1 MLRNRAREQ
10 AADFADQP
18 LAHARR
24 TLTATSF
31 VRTAT
36 INLRSVP
43 SLETLGNVQEV
54 FAMTSQFLRLMLLSS
69 VLLAAPSFAQT
80 KRKLFIPGQ
89 HAIVFDDRL
98 SALREQ
104 PDVKAPLKQRLSR
117 GRLVGIVGTA
127 KGKSGSPFV
136 RVAISRNVRG
146 WLLTAAIA
154 RLGSAADGEK
164 ILAAIA
170 ESKDDLVKARLARLC
185 ADELRSATIAPKA
198 LLALGQAAEHAAE
211 KLSRDADRRLGD
223 DLPEGGLS
231 KRDFVLSF
239 NGLDRFNRAGV
250 TFEYDETRDRIVY
263 DGAAYKELLR
273 RYPRSAETEPARAR
287 LAQLEQPLKP

>member
-1 MLRNRAREQ
+1 
-10 AADFADQP
+10 
-18 LAHARR
+18 
-24 TLTATSF
+24 
-31 VRTAT
+31 
-36 INLRSVP
+36 
-43 SLETLGNVQEV
+43 
-54 FAMTSQFLRLMLLSS
+54 MTSQSIRLLLLVS
-69 VLLAAPSFAQT
+69 LLLVSPAFAQT

-146 WLLTAAIA
+146 WLLAAAIA
-154 RLGSAADGEK
+154 RLGSTADGEK

-185 ADELRSATIAPKA
+185 ADELRSTTIAPKA
-198 LLALGQAAEHAAE
+198 LLALGQAAEHAAD
-211 KLSRDADRRLGD
+211 KLSRDADRRLGED
-223 DLPEGGLS
+223 VPGGGIS

-250 TFEYDETRDRIVY
+250 TFDYDEARDRIVY

-273 RYPRSAETEPARAR
+273 RYPRSAEAEVTRAR
-287 LAQLEQPLKP
+287 LALLERPSTP

>member
-1 MLRNRAREQ
+1 
-10 AADFADQP
+10 
-18 LAHARR
+18 
-24 TLTATSF
+24 
-31 VRTAT
+31 
-36 INLRSVP
+36 
-43 SLETLGNVQEV
+43 
-54 FAMTSQFLRLMLLSS
+54 MTSQFTRLLLVS
-69 VLLAAPSFAQT
+69 LLLTWPAFAQT
-80 KRKLFIPGQ
+80 KRKLFVPGQ

-164 ILAAIA
+164 ILAAAA

-185 ADELRSATIAPKA
+185 ADELRSAVIAPKA

-211 KLSRDADRRLGD
+211 KLSRDSDRRLGD
-223 DLPEGGLS
+223 DVPEGGVS

-250 TFEYDETRDRIVY
+250 TFDYDEARDRIVY
-263 DGAAYKELLR
+263 DGAAYRELLR
-273 RYPRSAETEPARAR
+273 RYPRSAEAETARVR

>member
-1 MLRNRAREQ
+1 
-10 AADFADQP
+10 
-18 LAHARR
+18 
-24 TLTATSF
+24 
-31 VRTAT
+31 
-36 INLRSVP
+36 
-43 SLETLGNVQEV
+43 
-54 FAMTSQFLRLMLLSS
+54 MTSQFTRRL
-69 VLLAAPSFAQT
+69 LLAGLLLAMPAFAQT

-117 GRLVGIVGTA
+117 GRVVGIVGTA
-127 KGKSGSPFV
+127 KGKSGARFV

-164 ILAAIA
+164 VLAAIA
-170 ESKDDLVKARLARLC
+170 ESKDDLAKARLARLC
-185 ADELRSATIAPKA
+185 ADELRSPAIALKA

-223 DLPEGGLS
+223 DAPGGLS

-250 TFEYDETRDRIVY
+250 TFDYDEARDRIVY
-263 DGAAYKELLR
+263 DGAAYRELLR
-273 RYPRSAETEPARAR
+273 RYPRSAEAATARAR
-287 LAQLEQPLKP
+287 LAQLEQPAKP

>member
-1 MLRNRAREQ
+1 
-10 AADFADQP
+10 
-18 LAHARR
+18 
-24 TLTATSF
+24 
-31 VRTAT
+31 
-36 INLRSVP
+36 
-43 SLETLGNVQEV
+43 
-54 FAMTSQFLRLMLLSS
+54 MTSQLTRRL
-69 VLLAAPSFAQT
+69 LLASLLLVAPAFAQT
-80 KRKLFIPGQ
+80 KRKLFVPGQ

-117 GRLVGIVGTA
+117 GRVIGIVGAA
-127 KGKSGSPFV
+127 KSKSGSPFV

-146 WLLTAAIA
+146 WLLTAALA

-185 ADELRSATIAPKA
+185 ADELRSPAIAPKA

-223 DLPEGGLS
+223 DLPGGGVS

-250 TFEYDETRDRIVY
+250 TFDYDEARDRIVY
-263 DGAAYKELLR
+263 DGAAYRELLR
-273 RYPRSAETEPARAR
+273 RYPRSAEAEPARAR
-287 LAQLEQPLKP
+287 LDKLGKP

>member
-1 MLRNRAREQ
+1 
-10 AADFADQP
+10 
-18 LAHARR
+18 
-24 TLTATSF
+24 
-31 VRTAT
+31 
-36 INLRSVP
+36 
-43 SLETLGNVQEV
+43 
-54 FAMTSQFLRLMLLSS
+54 MTSQFTRRLLLAGLLLSCMPTGP
-69 VLLAAPSFAQT
+69 AFAQT
-80 KRKLFIPGQ
+80 KRKLFVPGQ

-117 GRLVGIVGTA
+117 GRVVGIVGAA
-127 KGKSGSPFV
+127 KSKSGSPFV

-154 RLGSAADGEK
+154 RLGRAADGDK

-185 ADELRSATIAPKA
+185 ADELRAASIAPKA

-211 KLSRDADRRLGD
+211 KLSRDAERRLGD
-223 DLPEGGLS
+223 DVPEGGVS

-250 TFEYDETRDRIVY
+250 TFEYDEARDRIVY
-263 DGAAYKELLR
+263 DGAAYRELLR
-273 RYPRSAETEPARAR
+273 RYPRNAEAATARAR
-287 LAQLEQPLKP
+287 LAQLEQPAKP